1 MPLNYKKWDALQ
13 LSDDSDIEGHPN
25 VDHKSLVRWKQRDI
39 HEKREARKLRIQAL
53 EGAITRDA
61 RILERLD
68 EIIPQVEAGG
78 APKFSSVV
86 EQLKTKPSSETPP
99 FPAGPKGEVLTY
111 DALLLNLMLQVF
123 ETVKTNEAGHG
134 DIGDKLVV
142 ALKSHKGRVIEA
154 KESAAKDLEAE
165 IKERDKYITSDDI
178 HDGFSSSRVTK
189 EEKPEPKPEP
199 KKKKAAKTEETIE
212 VLNPKAVA
220 SNAPP
225 PSKDESKG
233 EEADDED
240 DDDDEPIPELSPE
253 LLAFSKIPEGDWDRS
268 WEFIKA
274 HPRQVMAPGAHDALI
289 VAGFR
294 AQTRGEK
301 KYARQC
307 VHQALLVQYCEKL
320 GSDGVRLFFQRML
333 SQGPNGPAMKV
344 FLNDFEQTVAMMASR
359 AENIAAEES
368 AKESIQLVAEDPSQE
383 ITFNVPDGPPPE
395 NIVLE
400 GAGTEGL
407 DVEEV
412 KKALQMRWDIFSG
425 FDEPMKAALKSGKLD
440 AVNEQLAKMEV
451 PEAEEFV
458 KLLDVGGIL
467 SFSRKDI
474 VDQTGKERDVPVE
487 QHNDVD

>member
-123 ETVKTNEAGHG
+123 ETVKKNEAGDG
-134 DIGDKLVV
+134 EIGDKLVV

-253 LLAFSKIPEGDWDRS
+253 LLEFSKIPEGDWDRS

-274 HPRQVMAPGAHDALI
+274 HPRQVMAP
-289 VAGFR
+289 
-294 AQTRGEK
+294 
-301 KYARQC
+301 
-307 VHQALLVQYCEKL
+307 
-320 GSDGVRLFFQRML
+320 
-333 SQGPNGPAMKV
+333 
-344 FLNDFEQTVAMMASR
+344 AMMASR